1 MPHSGPF
8 RDTSPSA
15 ENFVTTEEVSVVESA
30 CRVCGLDEGEDR
42 WTGRDG
48 AQYVICS
55 CCGAEAGVD
64 DVDVAA
70 VRHYRTDWQ
79 NEGAAWFS
87 PEDVRPTGGRT
98 VRWSGSLP
106 PGGDSASPRSGCP

>member
-1 MPHSGPF
+1 M
-8 RDTSPSA
+8 
-15 ENFVTTEEVSVVESA
+15 VESA

-64 DVDVAA
+64 DLDVAA

-87 PEDVRPTGGRT
+87 PEERPANWRPDRQMERVPAAWG
-98 VRWSGSLP
+98 
-106 PGGDSASPRSGCP
+106 